1 MSILG
6 SGRTCLKSFRFI
18 FRRYFVFFYLSQIFI
33 TRYYIKWSFLL
44 QQEIESESPV
54 PYSNWKAG
62 HGEGNCSYIITGS
75 INDTD
80 DLSNG
85 LWGSTETCY
94 DQSPRR
100 VCTVCEFHGRTKNWY
115 NLRGLC
121 SESRHDKKFTL
132 ESDRSAKPF
141 LKGLST
147 SIIKWVSY
155 LAIPT

>member
-1 MSILG
+1 M
-6 SGRTCLKSFRFI
+6 
-18 FRRYFVFFYLSQIFI
+18 
-33 TRYYIKWSFLL
+33 
-44 QQEIESESPV
+44 QQEIGSESPV

-132 ESDRSAKPF
+132 ESDSTAKPF

-155 LAIPT
+155 LAIPITYLITCYIQQNQTNNHRG

>member
-1 MSILG
+1 M
-6 SGRTCLKSFRFI
+6 
-18 FRRYFVFFYLSQIFI
+18 
-33 TRYYIKWSFLL
+33 
-44 QQEIESESPV
+44 

-132 ESDRSAKPF
+132 ESDSTAKPF

-155 LAIPT
+155 LAIPTHNSPISCDEYLSPHRFWPCHENGLIKMIQPIPNNLYVSFKSASLYCGLG